1 MQNAPAKQQC
11 HKSQTSIP
19 NSYFPKNRFTA
30 KHYPSRYFSVPGGI
44 CFPSK
49 PLYEKY
55 SGVCMQPFDSEAVE
69 NVYSI
74 VLTEDE
80 IPEIVEGEIEGAIFT
95 GTQEKC
101 QAEILMSLLD

>member
-1 MQNAPAKQQC
+1 
-11 HKSQTSIP
+11 
-19 NSYFPKNRFTA
+19 
-30 KHYPSRYFSVPGGI
+30 
-44 CFPSK
+44 
-49 PLYEKY
+49 
-55 SGVCMQPFDSEAVE
+55 MQPFDSEAVE